1 MTSAKVGRTRAPKE
15 EVTEKQPE
23 ELKDTLKAIQKRFG
37 NVVSTGRNIPQPD
50 RISTGIFMLDLA
62 LLGGVPVN
70 RFTELRGNR
79 HSGKTTCSLKIIAN
93 AQKKWPDRQAV
104 LLDLENSFDAVWAEK
119 NGVDTDSLL
128 VVQPTTGEEAADI
141 WDALIGTKEVSL
153 VVLDSLAHLT
163 PMKEISQS
171 AEDGMVGEQS
181 RLIARAVRKAV
192 AGLIH
197 ARLRGHDITLVNCNQ
212 LTSAIGGWS
221 PTGDPVKPVGGKKAG
236 FANSV
241 ELVIKNKEMSAKN
254 GRDIEVLD
262 VNEHAIKIEKNR
274 LCAGM
279 RSLEFRMRRSPD
291 EKFGL
296 REGEIEDAS
305 SMLAFSKKYGFYSGG
320 GSSWTLAFPGF
331 SQKFSGAD
339 EASRY
344 LYSHPEEKWALRNIL
359 IRSYAE
365 DLGFPISFLSRFD

>member
-1 MTSAKVGRTRAPKE
+1 MTTVKRTRAPKE

-70 RFTELRGNR
+70 RLTGITGQK
-79 HSGKTTCSLKIIAN
+79 HSGKSSICLKLMAN
-93 AQKKWPDRQAV
+93 AQKKWPDQQVV
-104 LLDLENSFDAVWAEK
+104 LLDTEGAFDEIWATK
-119 NGVDTDSLL
+119 QGVDTSKLL
-128 VVQPTTGEEAADI
+128 VIHPNTGEEAVDI

-153 VVLDSLAHLT
+153 IVLDSIAHLT
-163 PMKEISQS
+163 PMKEVESS
-171 AEDGMVGEQS
+171 AEDGMMGDQA
-181 RLIARAVRKAV
+181 RLIARALRKAV
-192 AGLIH
+192 AGLL
-197 ARLRGHDITLVNCNQ
+197 RERQRGHYITLVNTNQ
-212 LTSAIGGWS
+212 FSTKIGGWS
-221 PTGDPVKPVGGKKAG
+221 PTGDPVTPTGGKKVG
-236 FANSV
+236 YANTV
-241 ELVIKNKEMSAKN
+241 ELIIKNKEMSAKN

-296 REGEIEDAS
+296 HEGEVEEAA
-305 SMLAFSKKYGFYSGG
+305 SMLTFAKKYQFYSGG
-320 GSSWTLAFPGF
+320 GSSWTLSFGDF

-359 IRSYAE
+359 IKEYAR
-365 DLGFPISFLSRFD
+365 DLGFPADFLSRFD